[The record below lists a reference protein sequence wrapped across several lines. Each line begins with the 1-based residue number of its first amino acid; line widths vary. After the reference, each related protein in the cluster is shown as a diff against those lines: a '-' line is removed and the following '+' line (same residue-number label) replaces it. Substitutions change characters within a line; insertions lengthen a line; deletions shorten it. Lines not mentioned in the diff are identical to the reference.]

1 MVHIWTPYFL
11 VDKTHQN
18 LYFCYMSKHP
28 KLNENSQ
35 FFLVFTCPVSHPNLS
50 CPSSSTLLVGSFAL
64 LSTVDCIVRKRTHIR
79 IETRLWHYVCHSSNP
94 LLQRRLFALE
104 NPISVLLRFCFLF
117 FFSRSAF
124 SRTAFAS
131 FSLSALIRS
140 QPKHSLQWSLPNT
153 HFNNDPQKLDT
164 TPPIPSLPLDTTPN
178 PQKISNY

>member
-1 MVHIWTPYFL
+1 MIQIEQKLMNGFYDAQKLHIDTILDQTLVHIWTPYFL

-117 FFSRSAF
+117 FFSKYF
-124 SRTAFAS
+124 
-131 FSLSALIRS
+131 
-140 QPKHSLQWSLPNT
+140 LQDHFKKRMMYNNT
-153 HFNNDPQKLDT
+153 CKSCKFL
-164 TPPIPSLPLDTTPN
+164 
-178 PQKISNY
+178 